1 MHNRAMDAWRTGVVN
16 ADSTTIR
23 IRGYDVTDL
32 MRQAGFVETV
42 FLLHR
47 GRLPTPGE
55 RRLVDAILVGVAD
68 PGPGAPS
75 CAAARLAAS
84 GNRQS
89 VSAAIAAG
97 VLAIGDEHGGAGETC
112 MQLIEDRLADATT
125 TGASVEDSARRTV
138 EQAKRD
144 RTRLPGL
151 GHRSLTVDPRV
162 AVLFD
167 LAEEAGI
174 SGDGIRFVRALERAA
189 GELIKPLP
197 INIDGALAAVLH
209 DLSFPPSAGKF
220 IFIIGRV
227 AGLTAEVAEE
237 YAREKP
243 MRVRIP
249 VTYDGE
255 APRDL
260 ARDRQPASGQD

>member
-1 MHNRAMDAWRTGVVN
+1 MDAWRTGIIN
-16 ADSTTIR
+16 ADSTSIR
-23 IRGYDVTDL
+23 VRGYDVTEL
-32 MRQAGFVETV
+32 MRHAGFVETV

-47 GRLPTPGE
+47 GRLPNSGE
-55 RRLVDAILVGVAD
+55 RSLLDAILVGVAD

-75 CAAARLAAS
+75 CAAARIAAS

-89 VSAAIAAG
+89 ISAAIAAG

-112 MQLIEDRLADATT
+112 MYLIAHGLAEAAS
-125 TGASVEDSARRTV
+125 TGGTADQAARGAVER
-138 EQAKRD
+138 AKRD
-144 RTRLPGL
+144 GVRLPGL

-162 AVLFD
+162 SVLFD
-167 LAEEAGI
+167 LARDARV
-174 SGDGIRFVRALERAA
+174 SGDGIRFVRALEHAA
-189 GELIKPLP
+189 AELIKPLP

-209 DLSFPPSAGKF
+209 DLSFPPSAAKF

-249 VTYDGE
+249 VSYDGE
-255 APRDL
+255 APR
-260 ARDRQPASGQD
+260 ARHKD